1 MHQNHVFTFSRR
13 SLLGGMLIL
22 PLSSFVPAQAE
33 EAGSGDLGNLH
44 LEICEPKID
53 SQSFQP
59 LNQQPIYSGTSGE
72 KVLQSASLPPS
83 MTISN
88 NGSEDVEQVSGTL
101 SLQMRDTDT
110 DIPSVGGAHK
120 TRLQILN
127 GDIELS
133 YLDKD
138 QWGAASYSWVLKRAI
153 KSGESLQIDF
163 RYYVDYPF
171 ANVDYELLVSAAILD
186 QQGNNPL
193 SQDQKMGSV
202 PGFARYV

>member
-1 MHQNHVFTFSRR
+1 
-13 SLLGGMLIL
+13 
-22 PLSSFVPAQAE
+22 
-33 EAGSGDLGNLH
+33 
-44 LEICEPKID
+44 
-53 SQSFQP
+53 
-59 LNQQPIYSGTSGE
+59 
-72 KVLQSASLPPS
+72 
-83 MTISN
+83 
-88 NGSEDVEQVSGTL
+88 
-101 SLQMRDTDT
+101 MRDTDT

-202 PGFARYV
+202 PGFARYVWA